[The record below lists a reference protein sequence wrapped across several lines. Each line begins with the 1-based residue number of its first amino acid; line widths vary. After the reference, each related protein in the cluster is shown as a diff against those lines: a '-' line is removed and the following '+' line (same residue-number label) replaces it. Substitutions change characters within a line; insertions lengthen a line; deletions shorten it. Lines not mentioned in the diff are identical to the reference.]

1 MKKEKNKPKNIISIS
16 SDSSTVFEGW
26 GTSLCWWAHRV
37 GFSQKLTNESARL
50 FFSEEGL
57 NLNIMRYNIGGG
69 DDPEHNHITR
79 TDSEI
84 PGWVKLENGQEVFC
98 THRDKNQLSVL
109 KAAYEAAGED
119 AYVEAFS
126 NSPPYFMTVSGC
138 SSGGKNPLSNNLKV
152 SKIAPFAM
160 YLAKVCE
167 YIQNDYGVKIKSLA
181 PMNEPYTNYWK
192 AYSNKQEGCHVSP
205 GKMQSQLIIKTY
217 EALKERGLNNIIVTA
232 SDETNTKR
240 QLISLKKLS
249 DEAMDCVGR
258 VSTHTYDKATSGVAR
273 YSAEKGK
280 KLWMSETDWSS
291 ISGENSGEM
300 GAALWLSE
308 KIIED
313 INTLSPAG
321 WVIWQI
327 IASYISRVPDE
338 KGRFDLKKLPELTE
352 GYWGVAFADIDN
364 EEIYLT
370 QKYYAMGQFS
380 RYIRP
385 GMRILKTK
393 NKNILCA
400 VSDNSLVVVAVN
412 SQSHSEDMT
421 VDFSSLSKAFK
432 KAAAYRTGGSIK
444 DGEHWTKLCGGFEL
458 CGNKLICSLKEHSVT
473 TYILSE

>member
-1 MKKEKNKPKNIISIS
+1 MKKITLHPTTSPA
-16 SDSSTVFEGW
+16 FEGW

-37 GFSQKLTNESARL
+37 GFSEKLTKESARL
-50 FFSEEGL
+50 FFSGEGL

-69 DDPEHNHITR
+69 DDPSHCHIKR

-98 THRDKNQLSVL
+98 ADNDKNQLSVL
-109 KAAYEAAGED
+109 KAAYKAAGEE

-138 SSGGKNPLSNNLKV
+138 SSGGKSPLKNNIKP
-152 SKIAPFAM
+152 SKIAPFSR

-167 YIQNDYGVKIKSLA
+167 YLQSSEKIKIKSLA
-181 PMNEPYTNYWK
+181 AMNEPYTNYWW
-192 AYSNKQEGCHVSP
+192 AFSEKQEGCHVSP
-205 GKMQSQLIIKTY
+205 GKMQSQVIVEVY
-217 EALKERGLNNIIVTA
+217 NALKERGLDNIIVTA
-232 SDETNTKR
+232 TDETNTKR
-240 QLISLKKLS
+240 QLFSLKKLS

-280 KLWMSETDWSS
+280 KLWMSETDWSNTA
-291 ISGENSGEM
+291 GESSGEM

-321 WVIWQI
+321 WVIWQT
-327 IASYISRVPDE
+327 IASYISHVPDE
-338 KGRFDLKKLPELTE
+338 KGRLDLSEMPDLTK
-352 GYWGVAFADIDN
+352 GYWGVAFADIDK

-370 QKYYAMGQFS
+370 QKYYAFGQFS

-385 GMRILKTK
+385 GMKIINVKDK
-393 NKNILCA
+393 HILCA
-400 VSDNSLVVVAVN
+400 VGDDSLVVVAVN
-412 SQSHSEDMT
+412 TEKSSKEVSLELSEINK
-421 VDFSSLSKAFK
+421 DFTCVT
-432 KAAAYRTGGSIK
+432 AYRTSGTIS
-444 DGEHWTKLCGGFEL
+444 DGEHWETVQDAATLNGNEL
-458 CGNKLICSLKEHSVT
+458 VCSLARHSVT
-473 TYILSE
+473 SFVLR